1 MSLEERA
8 RRQRTL
14 DRLTAVVEACR
25 KCGIG
30 ATRTHSVF
38 GEGDPC
44 AAVMVVGEGPGE
56 TEDRLGRPFVGRAG
70 ELLDKMLASIGL
82 PREDVFIC
90 NTVKC
95 RPTLDD
101 GKRLRNRAPDPG
113 EMRNCRPYLDEQI
126 EIIRP
131 RLILALGA
139 PAAKSFM
146 GETFSI
152 TKQRGQWH
160 DGPGG
165 IPVIATFH
173 PAYILRQT
181 GGELTGM
188 KRLVWEDLKKVR
200 ARLDE
205 PPPKDDAVA
214 EQGSLF
220 DSGFGPFPALGR
232 PPET

>member
-1 MSLEERA
+1 MSLADRSARERA
-8 RRQRTL
+8 IER
-14 DRLTAVVEACR
+14 ASAIVGACR

-30 ATRTHSVF
+30 ATRTNAVY

-44 AAVMVVGEGPGE
+44 AQVMVVGEGPGE

-70 ELLDKMLASIGL
+70 ELLDKMLGAIAL

-101 GKRLRNRAPDPG
+101 GNRLRNRAPDPG

-131 RLILALGA
+131 RIIVALGA
-139 PAAKSFM
+139 PAAKSFL
-146 GETFSI
+146 GDKFSI
-152 TKQRGQWH
+152 TKQRGIWY
-160 DGPGG
+160 DGPNG
-165 IPVIATFH
+165 IPTIATFH

-181 GGELTGM
+181 GGGLTEM
-188 KRLVWEDLKKVR
+188 KRLVWADLKKIR
-200 ARLDE
+200 SKLDE
-205 PPPKDDAVA
+205 PQFVQEPEPM
-214 EQGSLF
+214 QGDLF
-220 DSGFGPFPALGR
+220 A
-232 PPET
+232 